1 MYALPFLLYYFY
13 VGEVEASG
21 SSGAGVQVVLRHPLR
36 TELSSANALNCCA
49 LSPAPPS
56 TSLHK
61 LIKNRL
67 TKLCLVVA
75 HTFNA
80 STWKAEAGGSL
91 VSSKPAWSTE
101 SVPGFWRRIPSQ
113 KESVI
118 H

>member
-1 MYALPFLLYYFY
+1 
-13 VGEVEASG
+13 
-21 SSGAGVQVVLRHPLR
+21 VVLSHPLR

-61 LIKNRL
+61 LIKDRL

-80 STWKAEAGGSL
+80 STCKAEAGGSL
-91 VSSKPAWSTE
+91 VSSKPAWSTVSSRILE
-101 SVPGFWRRIPSQ
+101 KDPVSRRKCNSLKHGDIA
-113 KESVI
+113 
-118 H
+118 